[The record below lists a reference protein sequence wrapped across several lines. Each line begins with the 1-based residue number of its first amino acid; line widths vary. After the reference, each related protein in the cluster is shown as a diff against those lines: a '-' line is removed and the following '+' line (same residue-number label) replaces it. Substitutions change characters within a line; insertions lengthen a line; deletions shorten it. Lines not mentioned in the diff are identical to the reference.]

1 MKPFFALLFFTIM
14 SFAVSA
20 QKIERK
26 FIIENNRFYYSTID
40 EEFQVA
46 TLHVGNVSDG
56 LKTAKSLALP
66 AGRNF
71 NDPVVP
77 FSWDLSRDDFYAINF
92 LNHPLND
99 RNEALKRFK
108 LSALQECSDK
118 VTVLNKIMESVDL
131 TPFAYNDPYL
141 FTIKRSNTLTNFFF
155 DGIVLNDTTF
165 FMAITNSG
173 EISFWNYNRL
183 GWKNSE
189 IQKLSV
195 DAFFTLFEYKKRAYM
210 FLNNGQ
216 TYEVSTKTI
225 SQAPNKTPG
234 ATLSEGVLI
243 INKDDNTVKY
253 IKNSQLDFNVPLNEL
268 IKKRE
273 IEIF

>member
-1 MKPFFALLFFTIM
+1 M
-14 SFAVSA
+14 
-20 QKIERK
+20 IERK
-26 FIIENNRFYYSTID
+26 IIIENSHFYYSTID
-40 EEFQVA
+40 EEFQIA
-46 TLHVGNVSDG
+46 TLHVGSISDG
-56 LKTAKSLALP
+56 LKKAKNLALP

-71 NDPVVP
+71 NNPIVP
-77 FSWDLSRDDFYAINF
+77 FSWDLSKDDFYAINF

-108 LSALQECSDK
+108 LGAIQEQNDK
-118 VTVLNKIMESVDL
+118 VSVLNKIMESIDL

-141 FTIKRSNTLTNFFF
+141 STIKRSNTLINFFF
-155 DGIVLNDTTF
+155 DGIVINDTTF
-165 FMAITNSG
+165 FMAITNNG
-173 EISFWNYNRL
+173 EFSFWSFDGL

-234 ATLSEGVLI
+234 ARLSEGVLI

-253 IKNSQLDFNVPLNEL
+253 IKNNQLDFNEPLDEL
-268 IKKRE
+268 IKNKA